1 MFTLYHKIDM
11 FQVNVGINTSPVL
24 WDIIYDIF
32 IRSSLR
38 SFWFT
43 TYFSYL
49 KQDQLEDQDQVL
61 LRLKRALFGMVSW
74 RTFSPQTQRLL
85 LLSDLQR
92 RTTGDKKVMAA
103 KHHLDMS
110 GWFLPQA
117 NLNEKSR
124 HGLDHL
130 RPLETPPQRWRLLFF
145 AVSVIVSRGIS
156 PRPPKQ
162 NELI

>member
-61 LRLKRALFGMVSW
+61 LRLKRALFGMVS
-74 RTFSPQTQRLL
+74 
-85 LLSDLQR
+85 
-92 RTTGDKKVMAA
+92 
-103 KHHLDMS
+103 
-110 GWFLPQA
+110 
-117 NLNEKSR
+117 
-124 HGLDHL
+124 
-130 RPLETPPQRWRLLFF
+130 
-145 AVSVIVSRGIS
+145 
-156 PRPPKQ
+156 
-162 NELI
+162 